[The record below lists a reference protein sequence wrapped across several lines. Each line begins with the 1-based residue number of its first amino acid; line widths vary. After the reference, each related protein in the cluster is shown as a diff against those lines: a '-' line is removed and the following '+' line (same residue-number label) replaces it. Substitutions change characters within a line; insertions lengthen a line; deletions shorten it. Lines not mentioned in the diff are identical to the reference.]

1 MIAGPMEP
9 EMEDKGTMDIDE
21 NDPTEGVVDRI
32 GFVSDRRVAD
42 LASDRLTAVLV
53 LEGSST
59 IYRIREVMMDDFTAV
74 ALTRRGDRVEL
85 CADGEDVRSFTNKET
100 GSICLPAEFTFQ

>member
-1 MIAGPMEP
+1 MG
-9 EMEDKGTMDIDE
+9 IDE

-32 GFVSDRRVAD
+32 GFVSDRRVAGQ
-42 LASDRLTAVLV
+42 ATDRLTAVLV
-53 LEGSST
+53 LEDSST

-85 CADGEDVRSFTNKET
+85 YTDGDDVRSFTNKET
-100 GSICLPAEFTFQ
+100 GSICLPAEFTFK